1 MPYTQEELKDLA
13 FYQNLVDADEQEYLI
28 KRQLI
33 LDRIEMS
40 GSAYDGGLLAKN
52 EDGVIQAF
60 ENPYTGEL
68 YEDETTVLYV
78 PRVVDQLKDTD
89 EIDGI
94 IDREIREL

>member
-1 MPYTQEELKDLA
+1 MPYTQEELKDLQ
-13 FYQNLVDADEQEYLI
+13 FYQNLIDADEQEYLV
-28 KRQLI
+28 KRELLLTKLEI
-33 LDRIEMS
+33 S
-40 GSAYDGGLLAKN
+40 GSAYDGGLLARN

-68 YEDETTVLYV
+68 YEDDTSVLYV
-78 PRVVDQLKDTD
+78 SRVVDQLKDTD

>member
-1 MPYTQEELKDLA
+1 MPYTQEELKTLP

-28 KRQLI
+28 KKELLLTKLEI
-33 LDRIEMS
+33 S
-40 GSAYDGGLLAKN
+40 GSAYDGGLLARN

-68 YEDETTVLYV
+68 YEDETSVLYV
-78 PRVVDQLKDTD
+78 SRVVDQLKDTD

-94 IDREIREL
+94 IDRELREL